1 MLKNS
6 VITYPAL
13 LNETLTTI
21 QTAGDSFPYPV
32 GRKAVERY
40 FRHGIRG
47 VRLETVLIGNRRFT
61 STEAI
66 ERFLRA
72 TNKPPA
78 GHEGPHRMTA
88 PELNVAK
95 NQTGLR

>member
-13 LNETLTTI
+13 LNENLTKI
-21 QTAGDSFPYPV
+21 QDAGGSFPYPV
-32 GRKAVERY
+32 GRKAIERY
-40 FRHGIRG
+40 FRHGVRG
-47 VRLETVLIGNRRFT
+47 VKLETVLIGNRRFT

-78 GHEGPHRMTA
+78 GHEGPQRMTT
-88 PELNVAK
+88 PELNAAK
-95 NQTGLR
+95 NHIGLR